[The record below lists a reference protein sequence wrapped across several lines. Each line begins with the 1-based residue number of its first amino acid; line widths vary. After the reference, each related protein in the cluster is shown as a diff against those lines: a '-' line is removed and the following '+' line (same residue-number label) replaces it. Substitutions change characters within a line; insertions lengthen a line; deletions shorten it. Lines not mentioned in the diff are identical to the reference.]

1 MRERNSILMEIE
13 GSRWNWSAWYM
24 YWWYLSKKFCARYS
38 GFGDVAIAN
47 AEQRV
52 DHEGINGFGGGDI
65 LRCLV
70 SGARGLASKNVP
82 DLTGFGWRA

>member
-1 MRERNSILMEIE
+1 MVYVLVVLVEEILRALFWI
-13 GSRWNWSAWYM
+13 R
-24 YWWYLSKKFCARYS
+24 
-38 GFGDVAIAN
+38 DVAIAN

-70 SGARGLASKNVP
+70 SGGRGLASKNVP